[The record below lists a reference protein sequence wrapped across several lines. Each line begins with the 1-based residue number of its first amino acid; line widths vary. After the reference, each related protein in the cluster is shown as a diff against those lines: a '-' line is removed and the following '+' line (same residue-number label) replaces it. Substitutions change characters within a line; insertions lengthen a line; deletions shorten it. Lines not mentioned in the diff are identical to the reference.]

1 MEAMGIEPTNLLHAM
16 QALYQLS
23 YAPEAA
29 RQPIRAPVSGRPT
42 LVNYGSPVRRR

>member
-23 YAPEAA
+23 YAP
-29 RQPIRAPVSGRPT
+29 SGTDDVTSRV
-42 LVNYGSPVRRR
+42 LSFREG